1 MPSRGGT
8 CIGNADWQCN
18 VDWLSELVVRN
29 KIDTLPGTKCQE
41 SRCQQRCWGQRSTR
55 PAPDWL
61 SCRSRA
67 GLSDPGRPIASFMFL
82 GPTGVGKTE
91 LAKALATYL
100 FNTEDAIVRIDMSEY
115 MEKHTVSRLV
125 GAPPGKS
132 LGAHRNACC
141 ALRMPNCCRSRGRL
155 GGTAQPP
162 HHSSHAVVAVLR
174 PLRCAGYVGY
184 DEGGQLTEA
193 VRRRPYSVVLFD
205 EVEKVSSIQTCAHV
219 SPKQLQHDNQCSVVC
234 WQTCCMILLAWSFC
248 RPMQTCSTFC
258 CKSWT
263 MA

>member
-1 MPSRGGT
+1 MAIEGR
-8 CIGNADWQCN
+8 QCGY
-18 VDWLSELVVRN
+18 
-29 KIDTLPGTKCQE
+29 I
-41 SRCQQRCWGQRSTR
+41 
-55 PAPDWL
+55 PALGRL

-67 GLSDPGRPIASFMFL
+67 GLSDPNRPIASFMFL

-100 FNTEDAIVRIDMSEY
+100 FNTEEAIVRIDMSEY

-125 GAPPGKS
+125 GAPPGEHWVS
-132 LGAHRNACC
+132 GHIVWRVYLVVWRVYLVC
-141 ALRMPNCCRSRGRL
+141 MPMAARARGSRR
-155 GGTAQPP
+155 
-162 HHSSHAVVAVLR
+162 HSSAVWNRLSGFLAVLR
-174 PLRCAGYVGY
+174 VPACAGYVGY

-205 EVEKVSSIQTCAHV
+205 EVEKVSSIKSRAHV
-219 SPKQLQHDNQCSVVC
+219 SPEQLQHAGRVSARR
-234 WQTCCMILLAWSFC
+234 WQPCCMNLLAWSFC
-248 RPMQTCSTFC
+248 RPMQTCSTSC